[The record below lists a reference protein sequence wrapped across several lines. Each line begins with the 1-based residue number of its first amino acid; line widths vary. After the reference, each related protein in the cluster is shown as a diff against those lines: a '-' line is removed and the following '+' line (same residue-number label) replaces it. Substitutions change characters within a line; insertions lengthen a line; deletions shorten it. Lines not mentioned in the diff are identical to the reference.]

1 MNRIE
6 AIARPRQSVTVEQLV
21 PKTWPGL
28 RTASRHHVPRAAP
41 APEPPEVS
49 KPGEI
54 GQGKPGIPGVA
65 PEGTRGHRHRESA
78 RRERPA
84 CDFQYG
90 GEVWQDVSNII
101 KVEVITPETD
111 EAIKNVIAW
120 EIARTKLRAQDEKD
134 KWFQAR
140 GRYSTRKMEDWLEA
154 VYAANEYIKAC
165 APQSV
170 SR

>member
-1 MNRIE
+1 M
-6 AIARPRQSVTVEQLV
+6 
-21 PKTWPGL
+21 
-28 RTASRHHVPRAAP
+28 
-41 APEPPEVS
+41 
-49 KPGEI
+49 
-54 GQGKPGIPGVA
+54 
-65 PEGTRGHRHRESA
+65 
-78 RRERPA
+78 
-84 CDFQYG
+84 
-90 GEVWQDVSNII
+90 SNII